1 MKAILIIG
9 NGISLKIFLPQ
20 ILRWCQNQLLQ
31 KPYFVSM
38 KYFFAILFL
47 IVITACTNE
56 PAQNDSKPKLV
67 TKDSAIK
74 NQNINPY
81 VSVDVSPMDMSYWP
95 DDYTKVS
102 IKKHSPDARVIYSRP
117 HKQGRKIFGTLI
129 PYNEPWRLGA
139 NEATEIELFE
149 PVTIQGKKIATGRYI
164 LYCIPQK
171 EQWSIIFN
179 TNIYSWGLKQDPSK
193 DVHRFQIPI
202 QKATRSFEYF
212 TMSFEKAQ
220 PGAILFM
227 SWDDVTAQLPITIQ

>member
-1 MKAILIIG
+1 MKFFSVFIV
-9 NGISLKIFLPQ
+9 FL
-20 ILRWCQNQLLQ
+20 
-31 KPYFVSM
+31 
-38 KYFFAILFL
+38 LFL
-47 IVITACTNE
+47 SCNEVANSPTNVDTLRK
-56 PAQNDSKPKLV
+56 NDS
-67 TKDSAIK
+67 
-74 NQNINPY
+74 NIATGNNLANPFAGTDLSPLDIIY
-81 VSVDVSPMDMSYWP
+81 FPADYPVLKMSRKVDALPV
-95 DDYTKVS
+95 
-102 IKKHSPDARVIYSRP
+102 ARVIYSRP

-139 NEATEIELFE
+139 NEGTEIELFE